1 MKSLSPTL
9 ARLVLWAFVACAELR
24 VMEPRRSLLACGV
37 RGARWRVLSA
47 RASASAEGG
56 SASQRSE
63 SLVEGG
69 VSVQLSAAPL
79 PRSLLLLLEA
89 EALRAREAR
98 QAVLSPLVGVA
109 LES

>member
-1 MKSLSPTL
+1 M
-9 ARLVLWAFVACAELR
+9 
-24 VMEPRRSLLACGV
+24 
-37 RGARWRVLSA
+37 
-47 RASASAEGG
+47 ASVSGEVEASAEGG
-56 SASQRSE
+56 SASQRSA

-98 QAVLSPLVGVA
+98 QAVLSPLVGAA

>member
-1 MKSLSPTL
+1 M
-9 ARLVLWAFVACAELR
+9 
-24 VMEPRRSLLACGV
+24 
-37 RGARWRVLSA
+37 
-47 RASASAEGG
+47 ASVSGEVEDSAEGG

-89 EALRAREAR
+89 EAL
-98 QAVLSPLVGVA
+98 
-109 LES
+109 

>member
-1 MKSLSPTL
+1 MQAVGSARRCPAAGSCGSS
-9 ARLVLWAFVACAELR
+9 ARLAQAAVAA
-24 VMEPRRSLLACGV
+24 VA
-37 RGARWRVLSA
+37 
-47 RASASAEGG
+47 ASASGEVEDSTEGG

-98 QAVLSPLVGVA
+98 QAVLSPQGA
-109 LES
+109 EH

>member
-1 MKSLSPTL
+1 M
-9 ARLVLWAFVACAELR
+9 AAVV
-24 VMEPRRSLLACGV
+24 
-37 RGARWRVLSA
+37 
-47 RASASAEGG
+47 ASASGEVEDSTEGG

-98 QAVLSPLVGVA
+98 QAVLSPQGA
-109 LES
+109 EH